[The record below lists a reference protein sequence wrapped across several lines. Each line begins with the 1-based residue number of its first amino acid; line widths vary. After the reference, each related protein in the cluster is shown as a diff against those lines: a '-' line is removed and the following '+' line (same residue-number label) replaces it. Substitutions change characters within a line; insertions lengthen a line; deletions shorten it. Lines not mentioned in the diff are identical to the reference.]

1 MCDLSNAIKYIRK
14 TTLIQGEML
23 GWDDFNVLFSR
34 GILMECIL
42 KTIKN
47 IETSKESNIM
57 VKLISDKFKNLWNT
71 QETRPETSPIP
82 HQKKSDRQIIEKV
95 K

>member
-1 MCDLSNAIKYIRK
+1 
-14 TTLIQGEML
+14 ML
-23 GWDDFNVLFSR
+23 GWDDFNVLFCR

-57 VKLISDKFKNLWNT
+57 VKLITDKFKNLWNSQDYT
-71 QETRPETSPIP
+71 PVAPSSTN
-82 HQKKSDRQIIEKV
+82 
-95 K
+95 

>member
-14 TTLIQGEML
+14 TTLILVEML

-34 GILMECIL
+34 VILMECIL

-71 QETRPETSPIP
+71 QETRPETFPIP
-82 HQKKSDRQIIEKV
+82 NQKKSDRQIIEKV

>member
-1 MCDLSNAIKYIRK
+1 
-14 TTLIQGEML
+14 ML

-34 GILMECIL
+34 VILMECIL

-71 QETRPETSPIP
+71 QETRPETFPIP
-82 HQKKSDRQIIEKV
+82 NQKKSDRQIIEKV